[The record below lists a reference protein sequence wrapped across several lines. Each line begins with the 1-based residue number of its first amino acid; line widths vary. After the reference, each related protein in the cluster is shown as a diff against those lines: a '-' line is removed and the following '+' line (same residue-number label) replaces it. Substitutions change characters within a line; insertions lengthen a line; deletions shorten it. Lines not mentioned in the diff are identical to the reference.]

1 MNMQAHLSICLCN
14 KYQNLT
20 IIWKNASFRNRENLQ
35 YKKTSDSVLLSL
47 FMRLMESATIFT
59 PPSTGLSGI
68 LISVVL
74 LVLGCVPQLVVS
86 LIADPGV
93 DLGPYFRVD

>member
-1 MNMQAHLSICLCN
+1 
-14 KYQNLT
+14 
-20 IIWKNASFRNRENLQ
+20 
-35 YKKTSDSVLLSL
+35 
-47 FMRLMESATIFT
+47 MESATIFM